1 MSTKIMI
8 IFGAEDHKMYQI
20 LVPMNPTKKMSAKWE
35 VVALGSL
42 TLSLCIEDNCFGL
55 IDKQALNGT
64 NLLGICQ

>member
-42 TLSLCIEDNCFGL
+42 TLLGKNSFCRANP
-55 IDKQALNGT
+55 
-64 NLLGICQ
+64 NLLT